1 MHCLTDGVQH
11 LLGVEIIAEDLAIH
25 TNVDHVERMD
35 AVSVVYRGRGDA
47 PDLEQT
53 VHSFQWLHDTGLVRT
68 ELVIEDHGMAPA
80 ARRRAETLAR
90 QQAYIRWLGPTQTE
104 QVRCE
109 GGSTAG
115 DDTRERVGHRLSE

>member
-1 MHCLTDGVQH
+1 MMGQMAVAILATAG
-11 LLGVEIIAEDLAIH
+11 LLLALWLWMG
-25 TNVDHVERMD
+25 RLLLPLAGD
-35 AVSVVYRGRGDA
+35 AVSVVYQGRGDA

>member
-1 MHCLTDGVQH
+1 MMGQMAVAILATAG
-11 LLGVEIIAEDLAIH
+11 LLLALWLWMGRLLLPLAGE
-25 TNVDHVERMD
+25 TVF
-35 AVSVVYRGRGDA
+35 VVYRGRDDA

-53 VHSFQWLHDTGLVRT
+53 VHSFEWLHDTGLVRT

-90 QQAYIRWLGPTQTE
+90 RHEYIRWLGPTQTE

>member
-1 MHCLTDGVQH
+1 MMGQMAVVILATAA
-11 LLGVEIIAEDLAIH
+11 LLLILWLWMGRLLLPLAGE
-25 TNVDHVERMD
+25 T
-35 AVSVVYRGRGDA
+35 VSVVYRGRDDA

-53 VHSFQWLHDTGLVRT
+53 VHSFEWLHDTGLVRT
-68 ELVIEDHGMAPA
+68 ELLIEDHGMDPA
-80 ARRRAETLAR
+80 ACRRAETLAR
-90 QQAYIRWLGPTQTE
+90 QHEYIRWLGPTQTE

>member
-1 MHCLTDGVQH
+1 MMGQMAVVILATAA
-11 LLGVEIIAEDLAIH
+11 LLLVLWLWMGRLLLPLAGE
-25 TNVDHVERMD
+25 T
-35 AVSVVYRGRGDA
+35 VSVVYRGRDDA

-53 VHSFQWLHDTGLVRT
+53 VHRPSDSHDGGWVGT
-68 ELVIEDHGMAPA
+68 EFLTEDDGRARA
-80 ARRRAETLAR
+80 ASRRSETLAR
-90 QQAYIRWLGPTQTE
+90 QHEYIRWLGPTQTE

>member
-1 MHCLTDGVQH
+1 MMGQMAVVILATAA
-11 LLGVEIIAEDLAIH
+11 LLLVLWLWMGRLLLPLAGE
-25 TNVDHVERMD
+25 T
-35 AVSVVYRGRGDA
+35 VSVVYRGRDDA

-53 VHSFQWLHDTGLVRT
+53 VHSFEWLHDPGLFRT

-80 ARRRAETLAR
+80 ARRRPETLAR
-90 QQAYIRWLGPTQTE
+90 QHEYIRWLGPTQTE

>member
-1 MHCLTDGVQH
+1 MMGQMAVVILATAA
-11 LLGVEIIAEDLAIH
+11 LLLVLWLWMGRLLLPLAGE
-25 TNVDHVERMD
+25 T
-35 AVSVVYRGRGDA
+35 VSVVYRGRDDA

-53 VHSFQWLHDTGLVRT
+53 VHSFEWLHDRGLVRT
-68 ELVIEDHGMAPA
+68 DLLSEDQGRPPGAW
-80 ARRRAETLAR
+80 RRAETLAR
-90 QQAYIRWLGPTQTE
+90 QHEYIRWLGPTQTE

>member
-1 MHCLTDGVQH
+1 MMGQMAVVILATAA
-11 LLGVEIIAEDLAIH
+11 LLLVFWLWMGRLLLPLAGE
-25 TNVDHVERMD
+25 T
-35 AVSVVYRGRGDA
+35 VSVVYRGRDDA

-53 VHSFQWLHDTGLVRT
+53 VHSFEWLHDTGLVRT

-90 QQAYIRWLGPTQTE
+90 QHEYIRWLGPTQTE

>member
-1 MHCLTDGVQH
+1 MMGQMAVVILATAA
-11 LLGVEIIAEDLAIH
+11 LLLVLWLWMGRLLLPLAGE
-25 TNVDHVERMD
+25 T
-35 AVSVVYRGRGDA
+35 VSVVYRGRDDA

-53 VHSFQWLHDTGLVRT
+53 VHSFEWLHDTGLVRT

-90 QQAYIRWLGPTQTE
+90 QHEYIRWLGPTQTE

>member
-1 MHCLTDGVQH
+1 MMGQMAVIILATAA
-11 LLGVEIIAEDLAIH
+11 LLLVLWLWMGRLLLPLAGE
-25 TNVDHVERMD
+25 T
-35 AVSVVYRGRGDA
+35 VSVVYRGRDDA

-53 VHSFQWLHDTGLVRT
+53 VHSFEWLHDTGLVRT

-90 QQAYIRWLGPTQTE
+90 QHEYIRWLGPTQTE

>member
-1 MHCLTDGVQH
+1 MMGQMAVVILATAA
-11 LLGVEIIAEDLAIH
+11 LLLVLWLWMGRLLLPLAGE
-25 TNVDHVERMD
+25 T
-35 AVSVVYRGRGDA
+35 VSVVYRGRDDA

-53 VHSFQWLHDTGLVRT
+53 VHSCEWLHDRGLVRT
-68 ELVIEDHGMAPA
+68 ELLSEAHGMAPA
-80 ARRRAETLAR
+80 ACRRAETLAR
-90 QQAYIRWLGPTQTE
+90 QHEYIRWLGPTQTE

>member
-1 MHCLTDGVQH
+1 MMGQMAVVILATAA
-11 LLGVEIIAEDLAIH
+11 LLLVLWLWMGRLLLPLAGE
-25 TNVDHVERMD
+25 T
-35 AVSVVYRGRGDA
+35 VSVVYRGRDDA

-53 VHSFQWLHDTGLVRT
+53 VHSFEWLHDTGLVRT

-90 QQAYIRWLGPTQTE
+90 QHEYIRWLGPTQTE
-104 QVRCE
+104 QVRCK

>member
-1 MHCLTDGVQH
+1 MMGQMAVVILATAA
-11 LLGVEIIAEDLAIH
+11 LLLVLWLWMGRLLLPLAGE
-25 TNVDHVERMD
+25 T
-35 AVSVVYRGRGDA
+35 VSVVYRGRDDA

-53 VHSFQWLHDTGLVRT
+53 VHCFEWLHDTGLVRT

-90 QQAYIRWLGPTQTE
+90 QHEYIRWLGPTQTE

>member
-1 MHCLTDGVQH
+1 MMGQMAVVILATAA
-11 LLGVEIIAEDLAIH
+11 LLLVLWLWMGRLLLPLAGE
-25 TNVDHVERMD
+25 T
-35 AVSVVYRGRGDA
+35 VSVVYRGRDDA

-53 VHSFQWLHDTGLVRT
+53 VHSFEWLHDTGLVRT

-90 QQAYIRWLGPTQTE
+90 QHEYIQWLGPTQTE

>member
-1 MHCLTDGVQH
+1 MMGQMAVAILATAG
-11 LLGVEIIAEDLAIH
+11 LLLALWLWMG
-25 TNVDHVERMD
+25 RLLLPLAGD

-104 QVRCE
+104 QVRCK

>member
-1 MHCLTDGVQH
+1 MMGQMAVVILATAA
-11 LLGVEIIAEDLAIH
+11 LLLILWLWMGRLLLPLAGE
-25 TNVDHVERMD
+25 T
-35 AVSVVYRGRGDA
+35 VSVVYRGRDDA

-53 VHSFQWLHDTGLVRT
+53 VHSFEWLHDTGLVRT
-68 ELVIEDHGMAPA
+68 ELVIADHGMAPA
-80 ARRRAETLAR
+80 ACRRAETLAR
-90 QQAYIRWLGPTQTE
+90 QHEYIRWLGPTQTE

>member
-1 MHCLTDGVQH
+1 MMGQMAVVILATAA
-11 LLGVEIIAEDLAIH
+11 LLLVLWLWMGRLLLPLAGE
-25 TNVDHVERMD
+25 T
-35 AVSVVYRGRGDA
+35 VSVVYRGRDDA

-53 VHSFQWLHDTGLVRT
+53 VHSFEWLHDTGLVRT
-68 ELVIEDHGMAPA
+68 ELLIEDHGMAPA
-80 ARRRAETLAR
+80 ACSRAETLAR
-90 QQAYIRWLGPTQTE
+90 QHEYIRWLGPTQTE

>member
-1 MHCLTDGVQH
+1 MMGQMAVVILATAA
-11 LLGVEIIAEDLAIH
+11 LLLILWLWMGRLLLPLAGE
-25 TNVDHVERMD
+25 T
-35 AVSVVYRGRGDA
+35 VSVVYRGRDDA

-53 VHSFQWLHDTGLVRT
+53 VHSFEWLHDTGLVRT
-68 ELVIEDHGMAPA
+68 ELLIEDHGMAPA
-80 ARRRAETLAR
+80 ACRPAETLAR
-90 QQAYIRWLGPTQTE
+90 HHEYIPWLVPTHTG

>member
-1 MHCLTDGVQH
+1 MMGQMAVVILATAA
-11 LLGVEIIAEDLAIH
+11 LLLVLWLWMGRLLLPLAGE
-25 TNVDHVERMD
+25 T
-35 AVSVVYRGRGDA
+35 VSVVYRGRDDA

-53 VHSFQWLHDTGLVRT
+53 VHSFEWLHDTGLVRT
-68 ELVIEDHGMAPA
+68 ELLIEDHGMAPA
-80 ARRRAETLAR
+80 ACRRAETLAR
-90 QQAYIRWLGPTQTE
+90 QHEYIRWLGPTQTE

>member
-1 MHCLTDGVQH
+1 MMGQMAVVILATAA
-11 LLGVEIIAEDLAIH
+11 LLLVLWLWMGRLLLPLAGE
-25 TNVDHVERMD
+25 T
-35 AVSVVYRGRGDA
+35 VSVVYRGRDDA
-47 PDLEQT
+47 PDLAQT
-53 VHSFQWLHDTGLVRT
+53 VHSFEWLHDTGLVRT

-90 QQAYIRWLGPTQTE
+90 QHEYIRWLGPTQTE

>member
-1 MHCLTDGVQH
+1 MMGQMAVVILATAA
-11 LLGVEIIAEDLAIH
+11 LLLVLWLWMGRLLLPLAGE
-25 TNVDHVERMD
+25 T
-35 AVSVVYRGRGDA
+35 VSVVYRGRDDA

-53 VHSFQWLHDTGLVRT
+53 VHSFEWLHDTGLVRT
-68 ELVIEDHGMAPA
+68 ELVIEDHGLAPA

-90 QQAYIRWLGPTQTE
+90 QHEYIRWLGPTQTE